1 MRIVSILLASFSL
14 SALLQADVTRLLSPL
29 DLGSLQPVRTVVT
42 RSGFISS
49 GPSIPS
55 SYTASNS
62 KMKGLITL
70 DAELLEKKIAAS
82 LSHRYQANGY
92 VLARLSREWNPLN
105 VPVDWEFKFQQ
116 SIPDELSSN
125 AFVRF
130 SISSDG
136 VNLGEW
142 GYPVKCSQMVDVA
155 VAKVPFDRGNR
166 ITLTPELFS
175 SSAMDAL
182 GAGANCI
189 LSDARLNGYQVAS
202 SLKPGTVLK
211 WSHLSK
217 MTLVRKGQVVNVF
230 ASGKGIFVEMKGQAM
245 EDGVEGSFVR
255 IRNISSNREFQAKV
269 LNENSV
275 KVYF

>member
-1 MRIVSILLASFSL
+1 MRIVITLLASFSL
-14 SALLQADVTRLLSPL
+14 SALLQADVTRLLPPL
-29 DLGSLQPVRTVVT
+29 DLGALQPVRTAVT

-49 GPSIPS
+49 GPSIPN
-55 SYTASNS
+55 SYTASIS
-62 KMKGLITL
+62 KVKGLVTL
-70 DAELLEKKIAAS
+70 DAELLEKKIAS
-82 LSHRYQANGY
+82 VLSHHYQATGH
-92 VLARLSREWNPLN
+92 VLARLSREWKPLN

-136 VNLGEW
+136 LDLGEW

-155 VAKVPFDRGNR
+155 VAKVPLNRGSR
-166 ITLTPELFS
+166 ITPDLFS
-175 SSAMDAL
+175 SSVKDAL
-182 GAGANCI
+182 GSGANCV

-217 MTLVRKGQVVNVF
+217 VTLVRKGQVVNVF

>member
-1 MRIVSILLASFSL
+1 MRIVSILLATFSL
-14 SALLQADVTRLLSPL
+14 SALLQADVTRLLQPL
-29 DLGSLQPVRTVVT
+29 DLGSLHPVRTAVT

-49 GPSIPS
+49 APSIPS
-55 SYTASNS
+55 SYTASIS
-62 KMKGLITL
+62 KVKGLVTL
-70 DAELLEKKIAAS
+70 DAELLEKEIASA
-82 LSHRYQANGY
+82 LSHRYQATGHIL
-92 VLARLSREWNPLN
+92 VRVAREWKPLN
-105 VPVDWEFKFQQ
+105 VPVDWKFKFQQ

-125 AFVRF
+125 AFLRF

-136 VNLGEW
+136 VDIGEW
-142 GYPVKCSQMVDVA
+142 GYPIKCSQMVDVA
-155 VAKVPFDRGNR
+155 VAKVPLNRGSR
-166 ITLTPELFS
+166 IALTPEFFS

-255 IRNISSNREFQAKV
+255 IKNISSNREFQAKV

>member
-1 MRIVSILLASFSL
+1 MRVVSIVLASFSL
-14 SALLQADVTRLLSPL
+14 SALLQADVTRLLPPL
-29 DLGSLQPVRTVVT
+29 DLGALQPVRTAVT

-55 SYTASNS
+55 SYTASIS
-62 KMKGLITL
+62 KVKGLVTL
-70 DAELLEKKIAAS
+70 DAELLEKKIAS
-82 LSHRYQANGY
+82 VLLHRYQASGH
-92 VLARLSREWNPLN
+92 VLARLSREWKPLN
-105 VPVDWEFKFQQ
+105 VPIDWEFKFQQ

-125 AFVRF
+125 AFLRF

-136 VNLGEW
+136 VDIGEW

-155 VAKVPFDRGNR
+155 VAKVPLNRGSR
-166 ITLTPELFS
+166 ITPDLFS
-175 SSAMDAL
+175 SSVMDAL
-182 GAGANCI
+182 GSGANCV

-217 MTLVRKGQVVNVF
+217 ITLVRKGQVVNVF

>member
-1 MRIVSILLASFSL
+1 MRIVITLLASFSL
-14 SALLQADVTRLLSPL
+14 SALLQADVTRLLPPL
-29 DLGSLQPVRTVVT
+29 DLGALQPVRTAVT

-49 GPSIPS
+49 GPSIPH
-55 SYTASNS
+55 SYTASIS
-62 KMKGLITL
+62 KVKGLVTL
-70 DAELLEKKIAAS
+70 DAELLEKKIAS
-82 LSHRYQANGY
+82 VLSHRYQASGH
-92 VLARLSREWNPLN
+92 VLARLSREWKPLN
-105 VPVDWEFKFQQ
+105 VPVDWEFQLQQ

-136 VNLGEW
+136 LDLGEW

-155 VAKVPFDRGNR
+155 VAKVPLNRGSR
-166 ITLTPELFS
+166 ITPDLFS
-175 SSAMDAL
+175 SSVMDAL
-182 GAGANCI
+182 GSGANCV

-217 MTLVRKGQVVNVF
+217 ITLVRKGQVVNVF

-255 IRNISSNREFQAKV
+255 IRNISSKREFQAKV

>member
-1 MRIVSILLASFSL
+1 MRVVSIVLASFSL
-14 SALLQADVTRLLSPL
+14 SALLQADVTRLLPPL
-29 DLGSLQPVRTVVT
+29 DLGALQPVRTAVT

-55 SYTASNS
+55 SYTASIS
-62 KMKGLITL
+62 KVKGLVTL
-70 DAELLEKKIAAS
+70 DAELLEKKIAS
-82 LSHRYQANGY
+82 VLSHRYQASGH
-92 VLARLSREWNPLN
+92 VLARLSREWKPLN
-105 VPVDWEFKFQQ
+105 VPIDWEFKFQQ

-125 AFVRF
+125 AFLRF

-136 VNLGEW
+136 VDIGEW

-155 VAKVPFDRGNR
+155 VAKVPLNRGSR
-166 ITLTPELFS
+166 ITPDLFAS
-175 SSAMDAL
+175 SVMDAL
-182 GAGANCI
+182 GSGANCV

-217 MTLVRKGQVVNVF
+217 ITLVRKGQVVNVF

>member
-1 MRIVSILLASFSL
+1 MRLVSILFASFSL
-14 SALLQADVTRLLSPL
+14 SALLQADVTRLLPPL
-29 DLGSLQPVRTVVT
+29 DLGALQPVRTAVT

-55 SYTASNS
+55 SYTASIS
-62 KMKGLITL
+62 KVKGSVIL
-70 DAELLEKKIAAS
+70 DAELLEKKIAS
-82 LSHRYQANGY
+82 VLSHRYQASGH
-92 VLARLSREWNPLN
+92 VLARLSREWKPLN
-105 VPVDWEFKFQQ
+105 VPVDWEFKLQQ
-116 SIPDELSSN
+116 SIPDELSAN
-125 AFVRF
+125 AFMRF

-136 VNLGEW
+136 LKLGEW

-155 VAKVPFDRGNR
+155 VAKVPLNRGSR
-166 ITLTPELFS
+166 ITPDLLS
-175 SSAMDAL
+175 SSAIDAL

-189 LSDARLNGYQVAS
+189 LSDARLNGYQVTT

-217 MTLVRKGQVVNVF
+217 VTLVRKGQVVNVF

>member
-1 MRIVSILLASFSL
+1 MRIVSILFASFSL
-14 SALLQADVTRLLSPL
+14 SALLQADVTRLLPPL
-29 DLGSLQPVRTVVT
+29 DLGALQPVRTAVT

-49 GPSIPS
+49 GPSTPS
-55 SYTASNS
+55 SYTASIS
-62 KMKGLITL
+62 KVKGLVTL
-70 DAELLEKKIAAS
+70 DAELLEKKIASA
-82 LSHRYQANGY
+82 LSHRYQASGY
-92 VLARLSREWNPLN
+92 VLARLSREWKPLN

-116 SIPDELSSN
+116 SIPDELSAN

-136 VNLGEW
+136 LDLGEW

-155 VAKVPFDRGNR
+155 VAKVPLNRGNR
-166 ITLTPELFS
+166 ITPDLFS
-175 SSAMDAL
+175 SSVMDAL
-182 GAGANCI
+182 GSGANCV

-211 WSHLSK
+211 WGHLSK
-217 MTLVRKGQVVNVF
+217 VTLVRKGQVVNVF

-269 LNENSV
+269 LNETSV

>member
-1 MRIVSILLASFSL
+1 MRIVITLLASFSL
-14 SALLQADVTRLLSPL
+14 SALLQADVTRLLPPL
-29 DLGSLQPVRTVVT
+29 DLGALQPVRTAVT

-49 GPSIPS
+49 GPSIPH
-55 SYTASNS
+55 SYTASIS
-62 KMKGLITL
+62 KVKGLVTL
-70 DAELLEKKIAAS
+70 DAELLEKKIAS
-82 LSHRYQANGY
+82 VLSHRYQASGH
-92 VLARLSREWNPLN
+92 VLARLSREWKPLN

-136 VNLGEW
+136 LDLGEW

-155 VAKVPFDRGNR
+155 VAKVPLNRGSR
-166 ITLTPELFS
+166 ITPDLFS
-175 SSAMDAL
+175 SSVMDAL
-182 GAGANCI
+182 GSGANCV

-217 MTLVRKGQVVNVF
+217 ITLVRKGQVVNVF

>member
-14 SALLQADVTRLLSPL
+14 SALLQADVTRLLPPL
-29 DLGSLQPVRTVVT
+29 DLGALQPVRTAVT

-55 SYTASNS
+55 SYTASIS
-62 KMKGLITL
+62 KVKGLVTL
-70 DAELLEKKIAAS
+70 DAELLEKKIASA
-82 LSHRYQANGY
+82 LSHRYQASGY
-92 VLARLSREWNPLN
+92 VLARLSREWKPLN

-116 SIPDELSSN
+116 SIPDELSAN

-136 VNLGEW
+136 LDLGEW

-155 VAKVPFDRGNR
+155 VAKVPLNRGNR
-166 ITLTPELFS
+166 ITPDLLS
-175 SSAMDAL
+175 SRIMDAL
-182 GAGANCI
+182 GSGANCV

-211 WSHLSK
+211 WGHLSK
-217 MTLVRKGQVVNVF
+217 VTLVRKGQVVNVY

>member
-14 SALLQADVTRLLSPL
+14 SALLQADVTRLLPPL
-29 DLGSLQPVRTVVT
+29 DLGALQPVRTAVT

-55 SYTASNS
+55 SYTASIS
-62 KMKGLITL
+62 KVKGLVTL
-70 DAELLEKKIAAS
+70 DAELLEKKIAS
-82 LSHRYQANGY
+82 VLSHRYQASGH
-92 VLARLSREWNPLN
+92 VLARLSREWKPLN

-116 SIPDELSSN
+116 SIPDELSAN

-130 SISSDG
+130 SILSDG
-136 VNLGEW
+136 LDLGEW

-155 VAKVPFDRGNR
+155 VAKVPLNRGNR
-166 ITLTPELFS
+166 ITPDLFS
-175 SSAMDAL
+175 SSVMDAL
-182 GAGANCI
+182 GSGANCV

-217 MTLVRKGQVVNVF
+217 ITLVRKGQVVNVF

-269 LNENSV
+269 LNETSV

>member
-1 MRIVSILLASFSL
+1 MSFSL
-14 SALLQADVTRLLSPL
+14 SAILQADVTRLLLPL
-29 DLGSLQPVRTVVT
+29 DLGALMPVRTAVT

-55 SYTASNS
+55 SYTASIS
-62 KMKGLITL
+62 KVKGMVSLN
-70 DAELLEKKIAAS
+70 AELLEKKMAS
-82 LSHRYQANGY
+82 VLSHRYQASGH
-92 VLARLSREWNPLN
+92 VIARLSREWKPLN

-116 SIPDELSSN
+116 SIPDELSAN

-130 SISSDG
+130 SILSDG
-136 VNLGEW
+136 INLGEW

-155 VAKVPFDRGNR
+155 VAKVPLNRGSR
-166 ITLTPELFS
+166 ITPDLFS
-175 SSAMDAL
+175 SSVIDAL
-182 GAGANCI
+182 GAGSNCI
-189 LSDARLNGYQVAS
+189 LSDARLNGYQVAT

-217 MTLVRKGQVVNVF
+217 VTLVRKGQVVNVF

-255 IRNISSNREFQAKV
+255 IKNISSNREFQAKV

>member
-1 MRIVSILLASFSL
+1 MRIVSIFFASFSL
-14 SALLQADVTRLLSPL
+14 FAILQGDVTRLLPPL
-29 DLGSLQPVRTVVT
+29 DLGRLHPVRTAVT
-42 RSGFISS
+42 RSEFISS
-49 GPSIPS
+49 APSIPS
-55 SYTASNS
+55 SYTASIS
-62 KMKGLITL
+62 KVKGLLTL
-70 DAELLEKKIAAS
+70 DAELLEKEIASA
-82 LSHRYQANGY
+82 LSHRYQAAGH
-92 VLARLSREWNPLN
+92 VLARLAREWKPLN
-105 VPVDWEFKFQQ
+105 VPVDWKFKFQQ
-116 SIPDELSSN
+116 SIPDKLTTN
-125 AFVRF
+125 AFLRF

-136 VNLGEW
+136 VDLGEW
-142 GYPVKCSQMVDVA
+142 SYPLKCSQMVDVA
-155 VAKVPFDRGNR
+155 VTKVPLNRGSR
-166 ITLTPELFS
+166 ITLTPELFD

-182 GAGANCI
+182 GSGANCI
-189 LSDARLNGYQVAS
+189 LSDAHLNGYQLAS
-202 SLKPGTVLK
+202 SLKPGTILK

>member
-14 SALLQADVTRLLSPL
+14 SALLQADVTRLLPPL
-29 DLGSLQPVRTVVT
+29 DLGALQPVRTAVT

-55 SYTASNS
+55 SYTASIS
-62 KMKGLITL
+62 KVKGLITL
-70 DAELLEKKIAAS
+70 DAELLEKKIAS
-82 LSHRYQANGY
+82 VLSHRYQASGH
-92 VLARLSREWNPLN
+92 VLVRLSREWKPLN
-105 VPVDWEFKFQQ
+105 VPVDWKFKFQQ

-125 AFVRF
+125 AFLRF
-130 SISSDG
+130 SISSDD
-136 VNLGEW
+136 VDIGEW
-142 GYPVKCSQMVDVA
+142 GYPVKCSQMVDIA
-155 VAKVPFDRGNR
+155 VAKVPLNRGNR
-166 ITLTPELFS
+166 ITPDLFS

-182 GAGANCI
+182 GSGANCV

-217 MTLVRKGQVVNVF
+217 VTLVRKGQIVNVF

-255 IRNISSNREFQAKV
+255 IRNISSDREFQAKV

>member
-1 MRIVSILLASFSL
+1 MRIVSILFASFSL
-14 SALLQADVTRLLSPL
+14 SALLQADVTRLLPSL
-29 DLGSLQPVRTVVT
+29 DLGALQPVRTAVT

-55 SYTASNS
+55 SYTASIS
-62 KMKGLITL
+62 KVKGLVTL
-70 DAELLEKKIAAS
+70 DAELLEKKIASA
-82 LSHRYQANGY
+82 LSHRYQASGH
-92 VLARLSREWNPLN
+92 VLARLSREWKPLN

-116 SIPDELSSN
+116 SIPDELSAN
-125 AFVRF
+125 AFMRF

-136 VNLGEW
+136 LDLGEW

-155 VAKVPFDRGNR
+155 VAKVPLNRGNR
-166 ITLTPELFS
+166 ITPDLLS
-175 SSAMDAL
+175 SSVMDAL
-182 GAGANCI
+182 GSGANCV

-217 MTLVRKGQVVNVF
+217 VTLVRKGQVVNVF

-269 LNENSV
+269 LNETSV

>member
-1 MRIVSILLASFSL
+1 MRIVSILFASFSL
-14 SALLQADVTRLLSPL
+14 SALLQADVTRLLPPL
-29 DLGSLQPVRTVVT
+29 DLGALQPVRTAVT

-55 SYTASNS
+55 SYTASIS
-62 KMKGLITL
+62 KVKGLVTL
-70 DAELLEKKIAAS
+70 DAELLEKKIASA
-82 LSHRYQANGY
+82 LSHRYQASGHI
-92 VLARLSREWNPLN
+92 LARLSREWKPLN

-116 SIPDELSSN
+116 SIPDELSAN

-136 VNLGEW
+136 LDLGEW

-155 VAKVPFDRGNR
+155 VAKVPLNRGNR
-166 ITLTPELFS
+166 ITPDLFS
-175 SSAMDAL
+175 SSVMDAL
-182 GAGANCI
+182 GSGANCV

-217 MTLVRKGQVVNVF
+217 VTLVRKGQVVNVF

-269 LNENSV
+269 LNETSV

>member
-14 SALLQADVTRLLSPL
+14 SALLQADVTRLLPPL
-29 DLGSLQPVRTVVT
+29 DLGALQPVRTAVT

-62 KMKGLITL
+62 KVKGLITL
-70 DAELLEKKIAAS
+70 DAELLEKKIASA
-82 LSHRYQANGY
+82 LSHRYQAAGH
-92 VLARLSREWNPLN
+92 VLARLSREWKPLN
-105 VPVDWEFKFQQ
+105 VPVDWKFKFQQ

-125 AFVRF
+125 AFLRF

-136 VNLGEW
+136 VDIGEW

-155 VAKVPFDRGNR
+155 VAKVPLNRGSR
-166 ITLTPELFS
+166 ITPDLFS
-175 SSAMDAL
+175 SSVMDAL
-182 GAGANCI
+182 GLGANCV

-217 MTLVRKGQVVNVF
+217 ITLVRKGQVVNVF

>member
-14 SALLQADVTRLLSPL
+14 SALLQADVTRLLPPL
-29 DLGSLQPVRTVVT
+29 DLGALQPVRTAVT

-62 KMKGLITL
+62 KVKGLITL
-70 DAELLEKKIAAS
+70 DAELLEKKIASA
-82 LSHRYQANGY
+82 LSHRYQAAGH
-92 VLARLSREWNPLN
+92 VLARLSREWKPLN
-105 VPVDWEFKFQQ
+105 VPVDWKFKFQQ

-125 AFVRF
+125 AFLRF

-136 VNLGEW
+136 VDIGEW

-155 VAKVPFDRGNR
+155 VAKVPLNRGSR
-166 ITLTPELFS
+166 ITPDLFS
-175 SSAMDAL
+175 SSVMDAL
-182 GAGANCI
+182 GTGANCV

-202 SLKPGTVLK
+202 SLKPGTLLK

-217 MTLVRKGQVVNVF
+217 VTLVRKGQVVNVF

-255 IRNISSNREFQAKV
+255 IRNISSKREFQAKV

>member
-1 MRIVSILLASFSL
+1 MRVVSIVLASFSL
-14 SALLQADVTRLLSPL
+14 SALLQADVTRLLPPL
-29 DLGSLQPVRTVVT
+29 DLGALQPVRTAVT

-55 SYTASNS
+55 SYTASIS
-62 KMKGLITL
+62 KVKGLVTL
-70 DAELLEKKIAAS
+70 DAELLEKKIAS
-82 LSHRYQANGY
+82 VLSHRYQASGH
-92 VLARLSREWNPLN
+92 VLARLSREWKPLN

-125 AFVRF
+125 AFLRF

-136 VNLGEW
+136 VDIGEW

-155 VAKVPFDRGNR
+155 VAKVPLNRGSR
-166 ITLTPELFS
+166 ITPDLFS
-175 SSAMDAL
+175 SSVMDAL
-182 GAGANCI
+182 GSGANCV

-217 MTLVRKGQVVNVF
+217 ITLVRKGQVVNVF

>member
-1 MRIVSILLASFSL
+1 MRVVSIVLAGFSL
-14 SALLQADVTRLLSPL
+14 SALLQADVTRLLPPL
-29 DLGSLQPVRTVVT
+29 DLGDLQPVRTAVT

-55 SYTASNS
+55 SYTASIS
-62 KMKGLITL
+62 KVKGLVTL
-70 DAELLEKKIAAS
+70 DAELLEKKIAS
-82 LSHRYQANGY
+82 VLSHRYQASGH
-92 VLARLSREWNPLN
+92 VLARLSREWKPLN
-105 VPVDWEFKFQQ
+105 VPIDWEFKFQQ

-125 AFVRF
+125 AFLRF

-136 VNLGEW
+136 VDIGEW

-155 VAKVPFDRGNR
+155 VAKVPLNRGSR
-166 ITLTPELFS
+166 ITPDLFAS
-175 SSAMDAL
+175 SVMDAL
-182 GAGANCI
+182 GSGANCV

-217 MTLVRKGQVVNVF
+217 ITLVRKGQVVNVF

>member
-1 MRIVSILLASFSL
+1 MRIVSILSASFSL
-14 SALLQADVTRLLSPL
+14 SALLQADVTRLLPPL
-29 DLGSLQPVRTVVT
+29 DLGALQPVRTAVT

-55 SYTASNS
+55 SYTASIS
-62 KMKGLITL
+62 KVKGLVTL
-70 DAELLEKKIAAS
+70 DAELLEKKIAS
-82 LSHRYQANGY
+82 VLSHRYQASGH
-92 VLARLSREWNPLN
+92 VLARLSREWKPLN
-105 VPVDWEFKFQQ
+105 VPIDWEFKFQQ
-116 SIPDELSSN
+116 SIPDELSAN
-125 AFVRF
+125 AFMRF

-136 VNLGEW
+136 LDLGEW

-155 VAKVPFDRGNR
+155 VAKVPLNRGNR
-166 ITLTPELFS
+166 ITPDLFS
-175 SSAMDAL
+175 SSVMDAL
-182 GAGANCI
+182 GSGANCV

-217 MTLVRKGQVVNVF
+217 VTLVRKGQVVNVF

-269 LNENSV
+269 LNETSV

>member
-14 SALLQADVTRLLSPL
+14 SALLQADVTRLLPSL
-29 DLGSLQPVRTVVT
+29 DLGALQPVRTAVT

-49 GPSIPS
+49 SPSIPS
-55 SYTASNS
+55 SYTASIS
-62 KMKGLITL
+62 KVKGLVTL
-70 DAELLEKKIAAS
+70 DAELLEKKIASA
-82 LSHRYQANGY
+82 LSHRYQASGH
-92 VLARLSREWNPLN
+92 VLARLSREWKPLN

-116 SIPDELSSN
+116 SIPDELSAN

-130 SISSDG
+130 SILSDG
-136 VNLGEW
+136 LDLGEW

-155 VAKVPFDRGNR
+155 VAKVPLNRGNR
-166 ITLTPELFS
+166 ITPDLFS
-175 SSAMDAL
+175 SSVMDAL
-182 GAGANCI
+182 GSGANCV

-217 MTLVRKGQVVNVF
+217 VTLVRKGQVVNVF

-269 LNENSV
+269 LNETSV

>member
-1 MRIVSILLASFSL
+1 MRVVSIVLASLSL
-14 SALLQADVTRLLSPL
+14 SALLQADVTRLLPPL
-29 DLGSLQPVRTVVT
+29 DLGALQPVRTAVT

-55 SYTASNS
+55 SYTASIS
-62 KMKGLITL
+62 KVKGLVTL
-70 DAELLEKKIAAS
+70 DAELLEKKIAS
-82 LSHRYQANGY
+82 VLLHRYQASGH
-92 VLARLSREWNPLN
+92 VLARLSREWKPLN

-125 AFVRF
+125 AFLRF

-136 VNLGEW
+136 VDIGEW

-155 VAKVPFDRGNR
+155 VAKVPLNRGSR
-166 ITLTPELFS
+166 ITPDLFS

-182 GAGANCI
+182 GSGANCV

-202 SLKPGTVLK
+202 SLKPGTLLK

-217 MTLVRKGQVVNVF
+217 ITLVRKGQVVNVF

>member
-1 MRIVSILLASFSL
+1 MRILSILFASFCL
-14 SALLQADVTRLLSPL
+14 SALLQADVTRLLPPL
-29 DLGSLQPVRTVVT
+29 DLGALQPVRTAVT

-49 GPSIPS
+49 GPSIPN
-55 SYTASNS
+55 SYTASIS
-62 KMKGLITL
+62 QVKGLVTL
-70 DAELLEKKIAAS
+70 DAELLEKKIAS
-82 LSHRYQANGY
+82 VLSHRYQAVGHIL
-92 VLARLSREWNPLN
+92 VRLSREWKSMN
-105 VPVDWEFKFQQ
+105 VPVDWKFEFQQ

-125 AFVRF
+125 AFLRF

-136 VNLGEW
+136 EDIGEW

-155 VAKVPFDRGNR
+155 VAKVPLNRGSR
-166 ITLTPELFS
+166 ITITPESFS

-182 GAGANCI
+182 GSGANCI

-255 IRNISSNREFQAKV
+255 IRNISSKREFQAKV

>member
-1 MRIVSILLASFSL
+1 MRIVITLLASFSL
-14 SALLQADVTRLLSPL
+14 SALLQADVTRLLPPL
-29 DLGSLQPVRTVVT
+29 DLGALQPVRTAVT

-49 GPSIPS
+49 GPSIPH
-55 SYTASNS
+55 SYTASIS
-62 KMKGLITL
+62 KVKGLVTL
-70 DAELLEKKIAAS
+70 DAELLEKKIAS
-82 LSHRYQANGY
+82 VLSHRYQASGH
-92 VLARLSREWNPLN
+92 VLARLSREWKPLN
-105 VPVDWEFKFQQ
+105 VPVDWEFQLQQ

-136 VNLGEW
+136 VDIGEW

-155 VAKVPFDRGNR
+155 VAKVPLNRGNR
-166 ITLTPELFS
+166 ITPDLFS
-175 SSAMDAL
+175 SSVMDAL
-182 GAGANCI
+182 GSGANCV

-217 MTLVRKGQVVNVF
+217 ITLVRKGQVVNVF

>member
-1 MRIVSILLASFSL
+1 MRIVITLLASFSL
-14 SALLQADVTRLLSPL
+14 SALLQADVTRLLPPL
-29 DLGSLQPVRTVVT
+29 DLGALQPVRTAVT

-49 GPSIPS
+49 SPSIPS
-55 SYTASNS
+55 SYTASIS
-62 KMKGLITL
+62 KVKGLVTL
-70 DAELLEKKIAAS
+70 DAELLEKKIASA
-82 LSHRYQANGY
+82 LSHRYQASGH
-92 VLARLSREWNPLN
+92 VLARLSREWKPLN

-116 SIPDELSSN
+116 SIPDELSAN

-136 VNLGEW
+136 LDLGEW

-155 VAKVPFDRGNR
+155 VAKVPLNRGNR
-166 ITLTPELFS
+166 ITPDLFS
-175 SSAMDAL
+175 SSVMDAL
-182 GAGANCI
+182 GSGANCV

-217 MTLVRKGQVVNVF
+217 VTLVRKGQVVNVF

>member
-14 SALLQADVTRLLSPL
+14 SALLQADVTRLLPPL
-29 DLGSLQPVRTVVT
+29 DFGALQPVRTAVT

-49 GPSIPS
+49 SPSIPS
-55 SYTASNS
+55 SYTASIS
-62 KMKGLITL
+62 KVKGLVTL
-70 DAELLEKKIAAS
+70 DAELLEKKMAS
-82 LSHRYQANGY
+82 VLSHRYQASGHI
-92 VLARLSREWNPLN
+92 LARLSREWKPLN

-116 SIPDELSSN
+116 SIPDELSAN

-136 VNLGEW
+136 LDLGEW

-155 VAKVPFDRGNR
+155 VAKVPLNRGNR
-166 ITLTPELFS
+166 ITPDLFS
-175 SSAMDAL
+175 SSVMDAL
-182 GAGANCI
+182 GSGANCV
-189 LSDARLNGYQVAS
+189 LSDARLNGYQVSS

-217 MTLVRKGQVVNVF
+217 ITLVRKGQVVNVF

>member
-1 MRIVSILLASFSL
+1 MRIVITLLASFSL
-14 SALLQADVTRLLSPL
+14 SALLQADVTRLLPPL
-29 DLGSLQPVRTVVT
+29 DLGALQPVRTAVT

-49 GPSIPS
+49 SPSIPS
-55 SYTASNS
+55 SYTASIS
-62 KMKGLITL
+62 KVKGLVTL
-70 DAELLEKKIAAS
+70 DAELLEKKIAS
-82 LSHRYQANGY
+82 VLSHRYQASGH
-92 VLARLSREWNPLN
+92 VLARLSREWKPLN

-116 SIPDELSSN
+116 SIPDELSAN

-136 VNLGEW
+136 LDLGEW

-155 VAKVPFDRGNR
+155 VAKVPLNRGNR
-166 ITLTPELFS
+166 ITPDLFS
-175 SSAMDAL
+175 SSVMDAL
-182 GAGANCI
+182 GSGANCV

-217 MTLVRKGQVVNVF
+217 VTLVRKGQVVNVF

>member
-1 MRIVSILLASFSL
+1 MRIVSILFASFSL
-14 SALLQADVTRLLSPL
+14 SALLQADVTRLLPPL
-29 DLGSLQPVRTVVT
+29 DLGALQPVRTAVT

-49 GPSIPS
+49 SPSIPS
-55 SYTASNS
+55 SYTASIS
-62 KMKGLITL
+62 KVKGLVIL
-70 DAELLEKKIAAS
+70 DAELLEKKIAS
-82 LSHRYQANGY
+82 VLSHRYQASGY
-92 VLARLSREWNPLN
+92 VLARLSREWKPLN

-116 SIPDELSSN
+116 SIPDELSAN

-136 VNLGEW
+136 LDLGEW

-155 VAKVPFDRGNR
+155 VAKVPLNRGNR
-166 ITLTPELFS
+166 ITPDLFS
-175 SSAMDAL
+175 SSVMDAL
-182 GAGANCI
+182 GSGANCV

-217 MTLVRKGQVVNVF
+217 VTLVRKGQVVNVF

-269 LNENSV
+269 LNETSV

>member
-14 SALLQADVTRLLSPL
+14 SALLQADVTRLLPPL
-29 DLGSLQPVRTVVT
+29 DLGSLQPVRTAVT

-62 KMKGLITL
+62 KVKGLITL

-136 VNLGEW
+136 LDLGEW

-155 VAKVPFDRGNR
+155 VAKVPLNRGSR
-166 ITLTPELFS
+166 ITPDLFS
-175 SSAMDAL
+175 SSVMDAL
-182 GAGANCI
+182 GSGANCV

-217 MTLVRKGQVVNVF
+217 ITLVRKGQVVNVF

>member
-1 MRIVSILLASFSL
+1 
-14 SALLQADVTRLLSPL
+14 
-29 DLGSLQPVRTVVT
+29 LGALQPVRTAVT

-49 GPSIPS
+49 SPSIPS
-55 SYTASNS
+55 SYTASIS
-62 KMKGLITL
+62 KVKGLVTL
-70 DAELLEKKIAAS
+70 DAELLEKKIASA
-82 LSHRYQANGY
+82 LSHRYQASGY
-92 VLARLSREWNPLN
+92 VLARLSREWKPLN

-116 SIPDELSSN
+116 SIPDELSAN

-136 VNLGEW
+136 LDLGEW

-155 VAKVPFDRGNR
+155 VAKVPLNRGNR
-166 ITLTPELFS
+166 ITPDLLS
-175 SSAMDAL
+175 SRIMDAL
-182 GAGANCI
+182 GSGANCV

-211 WSHLSK
+211 WGHLSK
-217 MTLVRKGQVVNVF
+217 VTLVRKGQVVNVF

-255 IRNISSNREFQAKV
+255 IRNISSKREFQAKV

>member
-1 MRIVSILLASFSL
+1 MRIVITLLASFSL
-14 SALLQADVTRLLSPL
+14 SALLQADVTRLLPPL
-29 DLGSLQPVRTVVT
+29 DLGALQPVRTAVT

-49 GPSIPS
+49 GPSIPH
-55 SYTASNS
+55 SYTASIS
-62 KMKGLITL
+62 KVKGLVTL
-70 DAELLEKKIAAS
+70 DAELLEKKIAS
-82 LSHRYQANGY
+82 VLSHRYQASGH
-92 VLARLSREWNPLN
+92 VLARLSREWKPLN
-105 VPVDWEFKFQQ
+105 VPVDWAFQLQQ

-136 VNLGEW
+136 VDIGEW

-155 VAKVPFDRGNR
+155 VAKVPLNRGNR
-166 ITLTPELFS
+166 ITPDLFS
-175 SSAMDAL
+175 SSVMDAL
-182 GAGANCI
+182 GSGANCV

-217 MTLVRKGQVVNVF
+217 ITLVRKGQVVNVF

>member
-1 MRIVSILLASFSL
+1 MRIVSILFASFSL
-14 SALLQADVTRLLSPL
+14 SALLQADVTRLLPPL
-29 DLGSLQPVRTVVT
+29 DLGALQPVRTAVT

-49 GPSIPS
+49 SPSIPS
-55 SYTASNS
+55 SYTASIS
-62 KMKGLITL
+62 KVKGLVTL
-70 DAELLEKKIAAS
+70 DAELLEKKIAS
-82 LSHRYQANGY
+82 VLSHRYQASGY
-92 VLARLSREWNPLN
+92 VLARLSREWKPLN
-105 VPVDWEFKFQQ
+105 VPLDWEFKFQQ
-116 SIPDELSSN
+116 SIPDELSAN

-136 VNLGEW
+136 LDLGEW

-155 VAKVPFDRGNR
+155 VAKVPLNRGNR
-166 ITLTPELFS
+166 ITPDLLS
-175 SSAMDAL
+175 SSVMDAL
-182 GAGANCI
+182 GSGANCV

-217 MTLVRKGQVVNVF
+217 VTLVRKGQVVNVF

-255 IRNISSNREFQAKV
+255 IRNISSKREFQAKV

>member
-1 MRIVSILLASFSL
+1 MRIVITLLASFSL
-14 SALLQADVTRLLSPL
+14 SALLQADVTRLLPPL
-29 DLGSLQPVRTVVT
+29 DLGALQPVRTAVT

-49 GPSIPS
+49 GPSIPH
-55 SYTASNS
+55 SYTASIS
-62 KMKGLITL
+62 KVKGLVTL
-70 DAELLEKKIAAS
+70 DAELLEKKIAS
-82 LSHRYQANGY
+82 VLSHRYQASGH
-92 VLARLSREWNPLN
+92 VLARLSREWKPLN
-105 VPVDWEFKFQQ
+105 VPVDWEFQLQQ
-116 SIPDELSSN
+116 SIPDELSAN

-136 VNLGEW
+136 LDLGEW

-155 VAKVPFDRGNR
+155 VAKVPLNRGSR
-166 ITLTPELFS
+166 ITPDLFS
-175 SSAMDAL
+175 SSVMDAL
-182 GAGANCI
+182 GSGANCV

-255 IRNISSNREFQAKV
+255 IRNISSKREFQAKV

>member
-1 MRIVSILLASFSL
+1 MRVVSIVLAGFSL
-14 SALLQADVTRLLSPL
+14 SALLQADVTRLLPPL
-29 DLGSLQPVRTVVT
+29 DLGDLQPVRTAVT

-55 SYTASNS
+55 SYTASIS
-62 KMKGLITL
+62 KVKGLVTL
-70 DAELLEKKIAAS
+70 DAELLEKKIAS
-82 LSHRYQANGY
+82 VLSHRYQASGH
-92 VLARLSREWNPLN
+92 VLARLSREWKPLN
-105 VPVDWEFKFQQ
+105 VPIDWEFKFQQ

-125 AFVRF
+125 AFLRF

-136 VNLGEW
+136 VDIGEW

-155 VAKVPFDRGNR
+155 VAKVPLNRGSR
-166 ITLTPELFS
+166 ITPDLFAS
-175 SSAMDAL
+175 SVMDAL
-182 GAGANCI
+182 GSGANCV

-217 MTLVRKGQVVNVF
+217 ITLVRKGQVVNVF

-275 KVYF
+275 KGYF

>member
-1 MRIVSILLASFSL
+1 MRIVSILLASFPL
-14 SALLQADVTRLLSPL
+14 SVLLQADVTRLLSPL

-62 KMKGLITL
+62 KVKGLITL

-136 VNLGEW
+136 VDIGEW
-142 GYPVKCSQMVDVA
+142 GYPVKCSQMVDVDRNRFSTITYHILA
-155 VAKVPFDRGNR
+155 QLPVPCGSGFWYTTAQELLSPDSIPKTGTPDRK
-166 ITLTPELFS
+166 T
-175 SSAMDAL
+175 
-182 GAGANCI
+182 
-189 LSDARLNGYQVAS
+189 
-202 SLKPGTVLK
+202 
-211 WSHLSK
+211 H
-217 MTLVRKGQVVNVF
+217 
-230 ASGKGIFVEMKGQAM
+230 
-245 EDGVEGSFVR
+245 
-255 IRNISSNREFQAKV
+255 
-269 LNENSV
+269 
-275 KVYF
+275 

>member
-1 MRIVSILLASFSL
+1 
-14 SALLQADVTRLLSPL
+14 
-29 DLGSLQPVRTVVT
+29 
-42 RSGFISS
+42 
-49 GPSIPS
+49 
-55 SYTASNS
+55 
-62 KMKGLITL
+62 
-70 DAELLEKKIAAS
+70 
-82 LSHRYQANGY
+82 
-92 VLARLSREWNPLN
+92 
-105 VPVDWEFKFQQ
+105 EFKFQQ

-136 VNLGEW
+136 LDLGEW

-155 VAKVPFDRGNR
+155 VAKVPLNRGSR
-166 ITLTPELFS
+166 ITPDLFS
-175 SSAMDAL
+175 SSVMDAL
-182 GAGANCI
+182 GSGANCV

-217 MTLVRKGQVVNVF
+217 ITLVRKGQVVNVF

>member
-1 MRIVSILLASFSL
+1 MRIVSILFASFSL
-14 SALLQADVTRLLSPL
+14 SALLQADVTRLLPPL
-29 DLGSLQPVRTVVT
+29 DLGALQPVRTAVT

-49 GPSIPS
+49 SPSIPS
-55 SYTASNS
+55 SYTASIS
-62 KMKGLITL
+62 KVKGLVTL
-70 DAELLEKKIAAS
+70 DAELLEKKIAS
-82 LSHRYQANGY
+82 VLSHRYQASGY
-92 VLARLSREWNPLN
+92 VLARLSREWKPLN

-116 SIPDELSSN
+116 SIPDELSAN

-136 VNLGEW
+136 LDLGEW

-155 VAKVPFDRGNR
+155 VAKVPLNRGNR
-166 ITLTPELFS
+166 ITPDLFS
-175 SSAMDAL
+175 SSVMDAL
-182 GAGANCI
+182 GSGANCV

-217 MTLVRKGQVVNVF
+217 VTLVRKGQVVNVF

-269 LNENSV
+269 LNETSV